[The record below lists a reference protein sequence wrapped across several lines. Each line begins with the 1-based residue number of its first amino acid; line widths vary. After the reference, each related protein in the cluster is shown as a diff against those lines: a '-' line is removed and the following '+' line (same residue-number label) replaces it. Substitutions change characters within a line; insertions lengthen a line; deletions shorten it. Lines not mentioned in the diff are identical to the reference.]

1 MAPPRLKSSLRHINQ
16 KAVSKNARVETRNR
30 ELHLPPVSV
39 YRWWAR
45 RTETVSGALI
55 DAVTKEL
62 RVKGAAL
69 LADPFAGGGVIPLA
83 ALMRGHSIYAQDLS
97 PWVSKGLATMLDLPP
112 AAEIRHAHDKV
123 TRSVAKLLERAY
135 HTTFSDGHPA
145 TISQTMRVAVSSCTK
160 CGHSHRL
167 FPHALVTRVKRKELG
182 GAKAFLA
189 CRKGHLFLGRSD
201 RTSNC
206 PVCDETVHPKE
217 TYLEKRFVTCPSCG
231 NIETLE
237 RRARRKKWRW
247 EVVLVERVQDRRREI
262 DKPSSSEVRQASD
275 RGWRASRELGA
286 IPQSQETGVLRR
298 HGFKTWNDL
307 YPKRQRAVTE
317 ALLSA
322 IKAKCK
328 DRALKSALEMAVL
341 GTTEMAGLLSRWDRF
356 YLKAFE
362 SMASH
367 RFNFSTFVTEPNVY
381 GAGLAGRGTLAR
393 RLRLFERASR
403 WMQEHDIGRNELV
416 VARSSQLRFH
426 KVPAS
431 RSIIV
436 SGSSERLL
444 LPSASVTAIVTDP
457 PYHDDVQYHE
467 LSLPLRAWAQL
478 PLRRTRGEAVVIPHS
493 NELKAH
499 VKYRGALTGIFKEFR
514 RVLKPD
520 GRLLFSYA
528 NRESAAWVNL
538 FAALRAADFRP
549 VGYTILHSENETD
562 HAKRKGRAFS
572 LDLILELAPRSDA
585 LIEQWKPEGKPRTA
599 EERYLTSVG
608 DAFLESGT
616 LVNGWELEL
625 VIKLKGEIFISG
637 KEHHHGAALEGA
649 PRVKPRAPANGK
661 SLMYPDEH
669 FAHRSNYPHRP
680 TS

>member
-1 MAPPRLKSSLRHINQ
+1 MAPPRLKSALRHINQ
-16 KAVSKNARVETRNR
+16 SAISKRARVETRNR
-30 ELHLPPVSV
+30 EIHLPPISV

-45 RTETVSGALI
+45 RTEAVSGALI
-55 DAVTKEL
+55 DAVITEL
-62 RVKGAAL
+62 KANKDVL

-83 ALMRGHSIYAQDLS
+83 ALARGHSIYAQDLS
-97 PWVSKGLATMLDLPP
+97 PWVSKGLATMLSLP
-112 AAEIRHAHDKV
+112 ASSEIRQGHDKLAK
-123 TRSVAKLLERAY
+123 SVAKLLHRAY
-135 HTTFSDGHPA
+135 ATTFSDGCPA
-145 TISQTMRVAVSSCTK
+145 TISQTMRVAVSPCTK
-160 CGHSHRL
+160 CEHEHRL
-167 FPHALVTRVKRKELG
+167 FPHALVTRIKRKELG

-201 RTSNC
+201 RRSNC

-217 TYLEKRFVTCPSCG
+217 TYLERRFVTCPSCG
-231 NIETLE
+231 STETLE
-237 RRARRKKWRW
+237 RRSRKKKWIW
-247 EVVLVERVQDRRREI
+247 EVVLVERVQGRRREI
-262 DKPSSSEVRQASD
+262 AKPSRAEAKQASD
-275 RGWRASRELGA
+275 RCWRASRELGA
-286 IPQSQETGVLRR
+286 IPQSQETRVLRR

-317 ALLSA
+317 ALLGE
-322 IKAKCK
+322 IKTGFKNG
-328 DRALKSALEMAVL
+328 ALRSALEMAVL
-341 GTTEMAGLLSRWDRF
+341 GTVEMAGLLSRWDRF

-367 RFNFSTFVTEPNVY
+367 RFNFSTFVAEPNVF

-393 RLRLFERASR
+393 RLKLFERASE
-403 WMQEHDIGRNELV
+403 WLEAHEIGNQQPTI
-416 VARSSQLRFH
+416 ARSSERRFH
-426 KVPAS
+426 KVPAT
-431 RSIIV
+431 RCIIV

-444 LPSASVTAIVTDP
+444 LPDESVTAIVTDP

-499 VKYRGALTGIFKEFR
+499 IKYRGALTGIFKEFR

-562 HAKRKGRAFS
+562 HIKRKGRAFS
-572 LDLILELAPRSDA
+572 LDLILELAPRGDA
-585 LIEQWKPEGKPRTA
+585 LIEHWKPKRRPRTA
-599 EERYLTSVG
+599 EEKYLASVG

-616 LVNGWELEL
+616 LLNGWELEL
-625 VIKLKGEIFISG
+625 VSKLKGDIFISPNRVHDSSREAG
-637 KEHHHGAALEGA
+637 SGLRASIAKKGEALIRSSERLTNWSHHL
-649 PRVKPRAPANGK
+649 
-661 SLMYPDEH
+661 
-669 FAHRSNYPHRP
+669 HR
-680 TS
+680 TTI